1 MITENSRT
9 LWEEYYGLGS
19 ELSGG
24 AGGRTAME
32 WVNMVR
38 WWTLTLTSVVTVGAS
53 QWLQTSES
61 CYYLHNVTQTFDNA
75 SATCRSLHSRL
86 VTLETMSEY
95 VTVTDFIATA
105 PEVWVHLQRTYT
117 TDPLNVWPD
126 GTPVNSSMW
135 VPGEPNNSGDC
146 VRLVKNYLQ
155 ATAYTRHLLAD
166 HPCTNLYLAL
176 CERPYVPAK
185 TTSTRVVSP
194 TLTDLCQ
201 LFQVPSASLLRCAQ
215 MCSEETTC
223 NVYGYDKRAERCSL
237 YKHSASCS
245 QTVVMTT
252 AVNYYNLWRYCY

>member
-38 WWTLTLTSVVTVGAS
+38 WWTLTLTSVFLCVPAS

-176 CERPYVPAK
+176 CERPYGTSMATLWSSSFVIGLRPTIPCQDNQHSGGQPHPDRSLPTVSSSFRQPAE
-185 TTSTRVVSP
+185 V
-194 TLTDLCQ
+194 
-201 LFQVPSASLLRCAQ
+201 
-215 MCSEETTC
+215 CSDVFRGD
-223 NVYGYDKRAERCSL
+223 NV
-237 YKHSASCS
+237 
-245 QTVVMTT
+245 
-252 AVNYYNLWRYCY
+252 